1 MTSRAPPS
9 PTVQGAYYHTS
20 FVKGRRELC
29 QHIKRVKIKGNG
41 GRKPSNPETEPNF
54 YLFPP
59 ILPSPSQESRT
70 MNPTKIHAESAAS
83 GGNAKVESGI
93 ASLLPPGPADLSDR
107 PLAQLLSMGG
117 PIQNPYPYSSVPSHG
132 CGAKQPM
139 QDLSL
144 LSFLSNAK
152 NSAPQSQSGVG
163 STAPAQQH
171 PSAAALSG
179 APYILTST
187 MGTSPP
193 APSFAPAFEAAAS
206 QSLQHSLLLQYSRRL
221 EAEAQ
226 ARERNAILA
235 MLLNATLPALQA
247 PAAAPSTG
255 AGAAPGDARL
265 RAPPATSL
273 PSPAEPPQ
281 LSTTASSL
289 LRLLAQMDQ
298 QQQTGR
304 SQGAGANATSW
315 AAQEERGGHGQ

>member
-1 MTSRAPPS
+1 M
-9 PTVQGAYYHTS
+9 H
-20 FVKGRRELC
+20 
-29 QHIKRVKIKGNG
+29 
-41 GRKPSNPETEPNF
+41 
-54 YLFPP
+54 
-59 ILPSPSQESRT
+59 
-70 MNPTKIHAESAAS
+70 PTKIHADSAAS

-93 ASLLPPGPADLSDR
+93 ASLLPPGPADLSGR

-117 PIQNPYPYSSVPSHG
+117 PIQNPYPYSSAPSHG

-152 NSAPQSQSGVG
+152 NSAPVSQSGVG
-163 STAPAQQH
+163 STAPARQH

-247 PAAAPSTG
+247 PASAPST
-255 AGAAPGDARL
+255 
-265 RAPPATSL
+265 ATSL

-289 LRLLAQMDQ
+289 LRLLTQMDQ
-298 QQQTGR
+298 RQQQTGR
-304 SQGAGANATSW
+304 SQGAAENATSW
-315 AAQEERGGHGQ
+315 AVQEERGGR